1 MRSALALIQDSTD
14 VDLLDEYELARA
26 RKYFWYFHTA
36 IHPTMLQGFFQ
47 YDVVANLQVFYEDF
61 IAGKRP
67 KLVLSS
73 PPQHGKSTLMV
84 DFIAWVAGKNPRLQT
99 IFASYSDKLG
109 ERANSELQRIFD
121 SDAYQRIFYGTQI
134 PALANV
140 TSEMRYKRNSELLE
154 FVDNHPGSFR
164 NTTVNGQITGFS
176 LDLGVI
182 DDPMKG
188 RAEATS
194 LANRDK
200 TWNWLTDDFFSRFS
214 DHAGMV
220 MIGTRWHVDDPI
232 GRWLARFGGDTK
244 VLRYPA
250 IAEHDEPHRKKGVPL
265 FAEHK
270 SLAFLMERRKLY
282 TDAAWESLYQGA
294 PYVVGGGAIP
304 IEKLKVLATMINR
317 RDVMHS
323 VRYVDKAGSENED
336 SAFTA
341 CVLMHKM
348 KDGTFVIEHVA
359 RGHWSA
365 LEREQKIKTL
375 ASVDSKVCASYE
387 LVIEQ
392 EPGSGGKESA
402 ENTIRNNAGL
412 RVSADKVTGKKE
424 IRAEPFVAQCQGDNV
439 RLIAGE
445 WVMHFL
451 DECEVW
457 PQSKRKDQVD
467 AAAGAFNKLIAATAF
482 DSSFSWVS

>member
-1 MRSALALIQDSTD
+1 M
-14 VDLLDEYELARA
+14 
-26 RKYFWYFHTA
+26 
-36 IHPTMLQGFFQ
+36 
-47 YDVVANLQVFYEDF
+47 
-61 IAGKRP
+61 
-67 KLVLSS
+67 
-73 PPQHGKSTLMV
+73 
-84 DFIAWVAGKNPRLQT
+84 
-99 IFASYSDKLG
+99 KLG
-109 ERANSELQRIFD
+109 ERANAELQRIFD
-121 SDAYQRIFYGTQI
+121 SPEYQRIFCGTKI

-140 TSEMRYKRNSELLE
+140 SQETRYKRNSSLIE

-164 NTTVNGQITGFS
+164 NTTVNGRITGFS

-232 GRWLARFGGDTK
+232 GRWLARFGDSTK
-244 VLRYPA
+244 MLRYPA
-250 IAEHDEPHRKKGVPL
+250 IAEVDEPYRKKGVPL
-265 FAEHK
+265 FKEHK

-294 PYVVGGGAIP
+294 PYVVGGGGIP
-304 IEKLKVLATMINR
+304 IEKLKVLQTMINR

-482 DSSFSWVS
+482 DSSCGVSNAVGVSISTGQQRR

>member
-1 MRSALALIQDSTD
+1 
-14 VDLLDEYELARA
+14 
-26 RKYFWYFHTA
+26 
-36 IHPTMLQGFFQ
+36 
-47 YDVVANLQVFYEDF
+47 
-61 IAGKRP
+61 
-67 KLVLSS
+67 
-73 PPQHGKSTLMV
+73 
-84 DFIAWVAGKNPRLQT
+84 
-99 IFASYSDKLG
+99 
-109 ERANSELQRIFD
+109 
-121 SDAYQRIFYGTQI
+121 
-134 PALANV
+134 
-140 TSEMRYKRNSELLE
+140 
-154 FVDNHPGSFR
+154 
-164 NTTVNGQITGFS
+164 
-176 LDLGVI
+176 
-182 DDPMKG
+182 
-188 RAEATS
+188 
-194 LANRDK
+194 
-200 TWNWLTDDFFSRFS
+200 
-214 DHAGMV
+214 MV

-232 GRWLARFGGDTK
+232 GRWLARFGDSTK

-250 IAEHDEPHRKKGVPL
+250 IAEHDELHRKKGVPL

-270 SLAFLMERRKLY
+270 SLAFLMERKKLY
-282 TDAAWESLYQGA
+282 TDAAWESLYQGS

-304 IEKLKVLATMINR
+304 IEKLKVLNVMINR
-317 RDVMHS
+317 KDVMHS
-323 VRYVDKAGSENED
+323 VRYVDKAGSETED

-445 WVMHFL
+445 WVMPTPP
-451 DECEVW
+451 VGRAR
-457 PQSKRKDQVD
+457 S
-467 AAAGAFNKLIAATAF
+467 
-482 DSSFSWVS
+482 